1 MSDAGASAE
10 MISFL
15 RVAFAFVI
23 LMVITLLRHGGARRK
38 AESSALY
45 GNCDCDGIY
54 YAHAAKEEVGDIL
67 RQNIS

>member
-23 LMVITLLRHGGARRK
+23 LMVITLLPSGA
-38 AESSALY
+38 SAFRCY
-45 GNCDCDGIY
+45 DGIY